1 MMIKYLRYIVI
12 IYLLGYI
19 VFRDIYFFLPDECA
33 LDVIAYTAGV
43 KCMAVLFLNGFIGYY
58 LFVLLFK
65 LEKMVFILFLIIYLF
80 KCLIII
86 INIESFI
93 IPGIVWLPLLGV
105 TGAYILLIIWRKYV

>member
-1 MMIKYLRYIVI
+1 MIKYLRYIVI

-65 LEKMVFILFLIIYLF
+65 LEKMVFIFFVIIYFFKFLII
-80 KCLIII
+80 
-86 INIESFI
+86 INSDSFI
-93 IPGIVWLPLLGV
+93 IPSIIWLSLLGA
-105 TGAYILLIIWRKYV
+105 TAAYILLIMRRKYV

>member
-1 MMIKYLRYIVI
+1 MIIKYLKYIVI

-19 VFRDIYFFLPDECA
+19 AFRNIYFFLPDECA

-65 LEKMVFILFLIIYLF
+65 LEKIVFIFFVIIYLF
-80 KCLIII
+80 KYLIFI

-93 IPGIVWLPLLGV
+93 IPSIVWMPLLGA
-105 TGAYILLIIWRKYV
+105 TTAYILLVMWRKYE